1 MSYERRGFM
10 QDFSLVHIG
19 TEISV
24 RKGGL
29 NKVVSLMLDS
39 TYYDALEERNE
50 HHQRKNEDMFSGF
63 TDEEMIYYYV
73 HKRKH
78 IRKDRERKENTKT
91 EYVRILLQFYQ
102 YALESEWFLR
112 QDVDNY
118 IEETILKNLRPWHIR
133 NYQTHLSTSLL
144 GKGGKPYSPATLDA
158 KMTILKS
165 FMKWLYETKYI
176 QQPLHKE
183 ILSTSLSEQE
193 IPNRDLYYHEVKQI
207 LDYYKNHPI
216 NYGLLTMLAMTGL
229 RVQEIAKASWG
240 DVYLDSLSGHY
251 RLRGV
256 GKGGKKFDKLLHP
269 SLYERILAF
278 RERRH
283 VSIALNSS
291 DQSPLF
297 PTKNGDYYQ
306 YKNLSNYIVRI
317 IERTELPFIKE
328 RNDKITPHYFR
339 HFYAIYSR
347 QQGAD
352 IFLIQKELGHS
363 DRKTTERY
371 LEKVLQREQEIG
383 LLWKEQDF

>member
-1 MSYERRGFM
+1 M

>member
-63 TDEEMIYYYV
+63 TDEEMMYYYV

>member
-1 MSYERRGFM
+1 M

-63 TDEEMIYYYV
+63 TDEEMMYYYV

>member
-1 MSYERRGFM
+1 
-10 QDFSLVHIG
+10 
-19 TEISV
+19 
-24 RKGGL
+24 
-29 NKVVSLMLDS
+29 MLDNK
-39 TYYDALEERNE
+39 YYDALEKRNE
-50 HHQRKNEDMFSGF
+50 HHQRKNEDMFSDF
-63 TDEEMIYYYV
+63 TDEEMLYYYV
-73 HKRKH
+73 HQRKH

-91 EYVRILLQFYQ
+91 EYLRSLLQFYQ
-102 YALESEWFLR
+102 YAVKSESFLR
-112 QDVDNY
+112 QDVDYY
-118 IEETILKNLRPWHIR
+118 IEETVFKNLRPWHIR
-133 NYQTHLSTSLL
+133 NYQNYLSTALL

-165 FMKWLYETKYI
+165 FMKWLHETKYI
-176 QQPLHKE
+176 QHPLHKE
-183 ILSTSLSEQE
+183 ILSTTLSEQE
-193 IPNRDLYYHEVKQI
+193 IPNRDLYYHEVKQF
-207 LDYYKNHPI
+207 LDYYRDHPI

-256 GKGGKKFDKLLHP
+256 GKGGKNFDKLLHP

-283 VSIALNSS
+283 VSTALNSS
-291 DQSPLF
+291 DQGPLF
-297 PTKNGDYYQ
+297 PTKEGDYYQ

-317 IERTELPFIKE
+317 IERTELPFVRE
-328 RNDKITPHYFR
+328 RNDRITPHYFR

-383 LLWKEQDF
+383 LLWKEDKF

>member
-1 MSYERRGFM
+1 M

-19 TEISV
+19 AEV
-24 RKGGL
+24 RERKGDL
-29 NKVVSLMLDS
+29 NKIVSLMLDT

-50 HHQRKNEDMFSGF
+50 HHQRKNNDMFGDF
-63 TDEEMIYYYV
+63 TDEEMMYYYV
-73 HKRKH
+73 HQRKH

-91 EYVRILLQFYQ
+91 EYLRTLLQFYQ
-102 YALESEWFLR
+102 YAVKSESFLR
-112 QDVDNY
+112 QDVDYY
-118 IEETILKNLRPWHIR
+118 IEETIFKNLRPWHIR
-133 NYQTHLSTSLL
+133 NYQDYLSTALL

-165 FMKWLYETKYI
+165 FMKWLHETKYI
-176 QQPLHKE
+176 LHPLHKE

-193 IPNRDLYYHEVKQI
+193 IPNRDLYYHEVKQL
-207 LDYYKNHPI
+207 LDYYKDHPI
-216 NYGLLTMLAMTGL
+216 NHGLLTMLAMTGL

-256 GKGGKKFDKLLHP
+256 GKGGKTFDKLLHP

-283 VSIALNSS
+283 ATSTALNSS
-291 DQSPLF
+291 DKGPLF
-297 PTKNGDYYQ
+297 PTKDGGFYQ

-328 RNDKITPHYFR
+328 RNDRVTPHYFR

-383 LLWKEQDF
+383 LMWKEQDF

>member
-1 MSYERRGFM
+1 M

-19 TEISV
+19 KELRE
-24 RKGGL
+24 RKGDF
-29 NKVVSLMLDS
+29 NKTVPLMLDS
-39 TYYDALEERNE
+39 KYYDELEERNE
-50 HHQRKNEDMFSGF
+50 HHQRKNEDMFSDF
-63 TDEEMIYYYV
+63 RDEEMMYYYV
-73 HKRKH
+73 HQRKH
-78 IRKDRERKENTKT
+78 IRKIRERKENTKT
-91 EYVRILLQFYQ
+91 EYLRNLLQFYQ

-118 IEETILKNLRPWHIR
+118 IEETIFKNLRPWHIR
-133 NYQTHLSTSLL
+133 NYQTYLSTALL
-144 GKGGKPYSPATLDA
+144 GRGVKPYLPATLDA

-165 FMKWLYETKYI
+165 FMKWLHETRYI
-176 QQPLHKE
+176 QHPLHKE

-207 LDYYKNHPI
+207 LDYYKDHPI

-283 VSIALNSS
+283 VSTALNSS

-297 PTKNGDYYQ
+297 PTKDGDYYQ

-328 RNDKITPHYFR
+328 RNDRITAHYFR

>member
-24 RKGGL
+24 RKGGF

-63 TDEEMIYYYV
+63 TDEEMMYYYV

-78 IRKDRERKENTKT
+78 IRKNRERKENTKT

>member
-1 MSYERRGFM
+1 M

-63 TDEEMIYYYV
+63 TDEEMMYYYV

-165 FMKWLYETKYI
+165 FMKWLHETKYI

-317 IERTELPFIKE
+317 IERTELPFITE